1 MIDNKKD
8 IAKNMRNQMRS
19 WVSGVG
25 IAASLYEGAIH
36 GMTISSFTS
45 ISIEPPRIII
55 SLDKDTRTH
64 AIIKKSGLFA
74 VTLLTEQQKDISMRF
89 AGALE
94 DKASRFDGIDFSSSA
109 SGNPIIAGGLAYFDC
124 QVMDSFEAGNQTV
137 FIGDV
142 IEAGLPK
149 GAIAGA
155 TPLVYFDRDYRAL
168 AE

>member
-1 MIDNKKD
+1 MADKKD
-8 IAKNMRNQMRS
+8 TSKNMRFQMRS

-25 IAASLYEGAIH
+25 IAASLYEGVRH

-64 AIIKKSGLFA
+64 AQVKKSGSFA
-74 VTLLTEQQKDISMRF
+74 VTLLAEQQKDISVRF

-94 DKASRFDGIDFSSSA
+94 AKASRFDGIDFSSSA

-124 QVMDSFEAGNQTV
+124 QIIDSFEAGNQTV

-142 IEAGLPK
+142 IEAGMPK
-149 GAIAGA
+149 DAIAGA
-155 TPLVYFDRDYRAL
+155 APLVYFDRDYRAL